1 MPPDCLLL
9 DLLKTECTAVTQAA
23 WSTLKLDAEHAYA
36 GIHHLHEKMEKA
48 V

>member
-1 MPPDCLLL
+1 VKERVYSSTPSSL
-9 DLLKTECTAVTQAA
+9 D
-23 WSTLKLDAEHAYA
+23 TLKLDAEHAYA